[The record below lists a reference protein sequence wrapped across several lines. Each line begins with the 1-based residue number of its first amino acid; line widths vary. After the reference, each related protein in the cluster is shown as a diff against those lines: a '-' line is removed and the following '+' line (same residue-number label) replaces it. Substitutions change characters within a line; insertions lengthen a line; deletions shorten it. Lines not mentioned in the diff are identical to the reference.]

1 MGFDLGRM
9 FRRDGRPA
17 ALRDGFNRWR
27 RRKRLG
33 LEPKK
38 RAITRPI
45 LMDDMANRVI
55 KLLAGNKGK
64 KLTREEI
71 AARVADNMHLAAL
84 AISEEL
90 ANASRDDEGE
100 PLISLG
106 DRMAAFK
113 QLREWEMAQ
122 ARIGKLD
129 PKDKDKGGNPSAIEA
144 YQNELKENQAKH
156 AAGEAERVT
165 AEGQRDKRHDNPGRP
180 PGQSLKKKQEKV
192 LAQQKRLREKED
204 AARAEVAPPEV
215 KPETREM

>member
-90 ANASRDDEGE
+90 ANASRDEDGE

-129 PKDKDKGGNPSAIEA
+129 PKDKEKGNSPSGIEA
-144 YQNELKENQAKH
+144 YRQTLADDKAT
-156 AAGEAERVT
+156 AAEAERVT

-180 PGQSLKKKQEKV
+180 PGQSLKKKQERI

-204 AARAEVAPPEV
+204 AAKAEAAPPAVDE
-215 KPETREM
+215 PTREM

>member
-1 MGFDLGRM
+1 
-9 FRRDGRPA
+9 
-17 ALRDGFNRWR
+17 
-27 RRKRLG
+27 
-33 LEPKK
+33 
-38 RAITRPI
+38 
-45 LMDDMANRVI
+45 MDDMANRVI

-90 ANASRDDEGE
+90 ANASRDEDGE

-129 PKDKDKGGNPSAIEA
+129 PKDKEKGNSPSGIEA
-144 YQNELKENQAKH
+144 YQAKLKDDQSK
-156 AAGEAERVT
+156 AAEAPPAERVT
-165 AEGQRDKRHDNPGRP
+165 AEGERDKRHDNKGRP
-180 PGQSLKKKQEKV
+180 PGQSLQKRQAKI

-204 AARAEVAPPEV
+204 AAKAEAAPPAVDE
-215 KPETREM
+215 PTREM